1 MNLNP
6 IRLETKEEVERF
18 LKAIEESEKAIVPE
32 TKINYKRLTPEETR
46 KLFKEGKIKW
56 LN

>member
-1 MNLNP
+1 MNLNL

-32 TKINYKRLTPEETR
+32 TKINYEKLTPEEIR
-46 KLFKEGKIKW
+46 KLFKEGKIK
-56 LN
+56 